1 MKVSISKSSAAGK
14 VAAPPSKSYTIR
26 ALMCAALARGQSFIH
41 KPLEADDTRA
51 AREVLAGLGVNINL
65 LKPGWQVNGGELKP
79 AAGELFCRDS
89 AATLRFMT
97 AMAAVAPGITRLV
110 PGQSLAKR
118 PIQPLLA
125 ALQQLGVTCR
135 LENTTVIVEGGRLE
149 GGKVSLP
156 GDISSQYVSALLLIA
171 PLADKGLH
179 INLLN
184 APRSRP
190 YLAMTIECL
199 KHFGIRVNASPDYIE
214 IKVAS
219 QTYQPAGYVVEGDWS
234 QASYLLA
241 LGVLAGEVLVT
252 NLSAESLQGD
262 RRILNLLQKMG
273 ARFTL
278 RHGSVMV
285 SQSWLRAIS
294 VDLADAIDLLPTMA
308 VLAAV
313 ADGTSEFTGIARARL
328 KESNRVTALKEELG
342 KMGIRTIEEEDKLS
356 VVGGRPRGAVI
367 DSHGDHRL
375 AMAFGVLGASIGYTT
390 ICGAD
395 SVTKTYPDFW
405 QVLKDLGCLVTLNVP

>member
-1 MKVSISKSSAAGK
+1 MTPGRPGK
-14 VAAPPSKSYTIR
+14 FW
-26 ALMCAALARGQSFIH
+26 LDW
-41 KPLEADDTRA
+41 E
-51 AREVLAGLGVNINL
+51 
-65 LKPGWQVNGGELKP
+65 VNGGELKP

-97 AMAAVAPGITRLV
+97 AMAAVVPGVTRLV

-118 PIQPLLA
+118 PILPLLA
-125 ALQQLGVTCR
+125 ALQQLGVKCR

-149 GGKVSLP
+149 GGNVSLP
-156 GDISSQYVSALLLIA
+156 GDISSQYVSALLLVA
-171 PLADKGLH
+171 PMAEKGLL
-179 INLLN
+179 INLLT

-199 KHFGIRVNASPDYIE
+199 KHFGVRVNASSDYAE
-214 IKVAS
+214 IKVTS
-219 QTYQPAGYVVEGDWS
+219 QAYQPAGYVVEGDWS

-262 RRILNLLQKMG
+262 RLILNWLQKMG

-328 KESNRVTALKEELG
+328 KESNRVSAIKEELG

-356 VVGGRPRGAVI
+356 VVGGRPRGAII

-390 ICGAD
+390 IGGAE

-405 QVLKDLGCLVTLNVP
+405 QVLKELGCQVTLNVP